1 MSSNFLSDSYFS
13 PRALGPG
20 SGRGPRPRTNPLAVA
35 AAVCAA
41 LGFVTAV
48 GFVGA
53 IIVGHIALVRIK
65 RSNGRE
71 VGRRLAVAAVVVG
84 WIPVGLV
91 TLVFGLLV
99 IVGLGTSLMH

>member
-1 MSSNFLSDSYFS
+1 MSSNFFSGSYFS

-20 SGRGPRPRTNPLAVA
+20 LSRGPRPKTNPLAVA

-48 GFVGA
+48 GFLGA
-53 IIVGHIALVRIK
+53 IVVGHIALVRIK

-71 VGRRLAVAAVVVG
+71 AGRRLALVAVIVG

-91 TLVFGLLV
+91 ALVFGLLF
-99 IVGLGTSLMH
+99 IVGLAASLSQ